1 MVEEKKLSKM
11 KFQGL
16 VERLCKL
23 NWLTT
28 DETDDAKQQFDEF
41 VDIECH
47 KHREKFASFDKLSD
61 AADVFLS
68 KFLHKI
74 PQYKVFWKVCS
85 IIFVL
90 SHGQSAVERGFSINK
105 ELLVDN
111 LQEKSL
117 VSQRM
122 VYDHIKSNKITV
134 HGYELPS
141 DLLKSCKLSNRRYN
155 AALEDAKKKEKVD
168 MVARKRKL
176 IDDEIQVVK
185 KKKDEVT
192 KCIEVLKTDA
202 DKLSIEAEEK
212 RNLDLLT
219 KVNSFRKT
227 ILEKEKVL
235 KDLRTPLLRWKNQK
249 KILNDHLYSSTLFY
263 SFCAFSIFLNARAYY
278 LNSKT

>member
-23 NWLTT
+23 KWLTT
-28 DETDDAKQQFDEF
+28 DEADDAKQQFDEF
-41 VDIECH
+41 VDIECP
-47 KHREKFASFDKLSD
+47 KHREQFASFDKLSD

-74 PQYKVFWKVCS
+74 PKYKVFWKACS

-90 SHGQSAVERGFSINK
+90 SYGQSAVERGFSINK

-111 LQEKSL
+111 LQGKSL

-122 VYDHIKSNKITV
+122 VYDHIKSNKITI

-155 AALEDAKKKEKVD
+155 AALEDAKKQEKVD

-176 IDDEIQVVK
+176 IDEEIQVVK

-219 KVNSFRKT
+219 KANSFRKT

-235 KDLRTPLLRWKNQK
+235 KDLKDSIIKMEESK
-249 KILNDHLYSSTLFY
+249 KDF
-263 SFCAFSIFLNARAYY
+263 
-278 LNSKT
+278 K

>member
-1 MVEEKKLSKM
+1 M

-23 NWLTT
+23 TWLTT
-28 DETDDAKQQFDEF
+28 DEANYAKQQFDEF
-41 VDIECH
+41 LDTECP

-61 AADVFLS
+61 AANVFLS

-74 PQYKVFWKVCS
+74 PKYKVFWNVCS

-90 SHGQSAVERGFSINK
+90 SHGQSAVERGFSIK

-122 VYDHIKSNKITV
+122 VYDHIKSNKITI

-155 AALEDAKKKEKVD
+155 AALEDAKKQEKVD

-176 IDDEIQVVK
+176 IDEEIQVVK
-185 KKKDEVT
+185 KKKDEVI

-219 KVNSFRKT
+219 KANSFRKT

-235 KDLRTPLLRWKNQK
+235 KDLKDSIIKMEESK
-249 KILNDHLYSSTLFY
+249 KDF
-263 SFCAFSIFLNARAYY
+263 
-278 LNSKT
+278 K

>member
-1 MVEEKKLSKM
+1 M

-23 NWLTT
+23 KWLTT
-28 DETDDAKQQFDEF
+28 DKANDAKQQFDEF
-41 VDIECH
+41 LDIECP
-47 KHREKFASFDKLSD
+47 KHREKFASFDKFSD
-61 AADVFLS
+61 AANVFLS

-74 PQYKVFWKVCS
+74 PKYKVFWNACS

-90 SHGQSAVERGFSINK
+90 SHGQSAVERGFSIK

-122 VYDHIKSNKITV
+122 VYDHIKSIKITI

-155 AALEDAKKKEKVD
+155 AALEDAKKQEKVD

-176 IDDEIQVVK
+176 IDEEIQVVK
-185 KKKDEVT
+185 KKKDEVI

-212 RNLDLLT
+212 QNLDLLT
-219 KVNSFRKT
+219 KANSFRKT

-235 KDLRTPLLRWKNQK
+235 KDLKDSIIKMEESK
-249 KILNDHLYSSTLFY
+249 KDF
-263 SFCAFSIFLNARAYY
+263 
-278 LNSKT
+278 K